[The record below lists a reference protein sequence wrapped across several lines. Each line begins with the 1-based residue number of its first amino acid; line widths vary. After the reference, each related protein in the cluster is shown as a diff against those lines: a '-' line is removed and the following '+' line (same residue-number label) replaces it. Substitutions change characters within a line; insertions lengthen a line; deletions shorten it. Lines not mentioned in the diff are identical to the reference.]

1 MLVVYQWRTSALQDG
16 STQSDE
22 DLFEIG
28 MAAVSLLGDHR
39 RLFQG
44 LEIENGKVRL
54 LLSTRGKQQYP
65 DDDRIAQQ

>member
-1 MLVVYQWRTSALQDG
+1 MLVVYQWRASVLQDG

-22 DLFEIG
+22 DLFKMG
-28 MAAVSLLGDHR
+28 MAAVSLLGYHTP
-39 RLFQG
+39 LFQG